1 MLKTE
6 ISKDD
11 PLFPGDRIEMRFK
24 LMGPNWVYVH
34 AAELALLEWQLKR
47 KHPYWEMT
55 SWDSTS
61 DPGRLFLEFTIKG
74 PPVEETP
81 EIMQAGGIVTGL
93 IIAAT
98 VIGGTAFMWLSFEA
112 IYKITDSPA
121 GKVALAGTGAL
132 GIAALVFAV
141 LLLIRHYQE

>member
-24 LMGPNWVYVH
+24 FLGPNWVYVH

-61 DPGRLFLEFTIKG
+61 DPERLILEFAIKG
-74 PPVEETP
+74 PPFEETP
-81 EIMQAGGIVTGL
+81 EVVQASIITGA
-93 IIAAT
+93 IIAAAI
-98 VIGGTAFMWLSFEA
+98 IGGGLFMWLSLEA
-112 IYKITDSPA
+112 VYKITESPA